1 MTKFL
6 AVSGLLVI
14 STLTT
19 ACSEDKEQVKQ
30 FKEEVKAAQQL
41 KPQNL
46 TAEQQEELK
55 ERKARASQKGNI
67 LDEYDPS
74 APQKPTEPDTKKGS
88 GNILDGYN
96 PDSK

>member
-41 KPQNL
+41 KHQNL

-74 APQKPTEPDTKKGS
+74 APQKPDSKKGS

>member
-6 AVSGLLVI
+6 VASSLLVI

-19 ACSEDKEQVKQ
+19 ACSDNKEHA
-30 FKEEVKAAQQL
+30 KEPQEEIKAAEKL
-41 KPQNL
+41 NPQTL
-46 TAEQQEELK
+46 SSEQQQELYK
-55 ERKARASQKGNI
+55 RKARAAQKGNI
-67 LDEYDPS
+67 LDGYNPDS
-74 APQKPTEPDTKKGS
+74 PQVQKKQDTKKGS